1 MVLTKVAHNDAKSF
15 KKIGCI
21 FPHRLG
27 GGGVR
32 PWCGKF
38 HKIFIFLTLYPS
50 LSILLY
56 YSQFDANVKKVHCF
70 NITNELTA
78 QQTENLE
85 NY

>member
-1 MVLTKVAHNDAKSF
+1 MVLTKVAHNDAKSL

-21 FPHRLG
+21 FPHHLG

-50 LSILLY
+50 LSIVSTPHLP
-56 YSQFDANVKKVHCF
+56 SGSRVV
-70 NITNELTA
+70 TNSNRQTA
-78 QQTENLE
+78 EE
-85 NY
+85 GGGA